1 MHWILTGM
9 LIVASLA
16 TAAYTGYL
24 MRRLF
29 TLEPGAPDV
38 ADAADV
44 GPAPPEPAPP
54 EPAPSEPVQSE
65 PVQSEPAPS
74 EQATAGPV
82 VQEKA

>member
-1 MHWILTGM
+1 VHWILTGM

-16 TAAYTGYL
+16 TAVYTGYL

-38 ADAADV
+38 ADAAEV
-44 GPAPPEPAPP
+44 RPAPP

-65 PVQSEPAPS
+65 PAPAEPAAAEP
-74 EQATAGPV
+74 AA
-82 VQEKA
+82 VQERA

>member
-38 ADAADV
+38 VDAAEV
-44 GPAPPEPAPP
+44 RPAPPEP
-54 EPAPSEPVQSE
+54 PSEPA
-65 PVQSEPAPS
+65 QSEPAPA
-74 EQATAGPV
+74 EPAAAEPAA
-82 VQEKA
+82 VQERA

>member
-1 MHWILTGM
+1 VHWILTGM

-38 ADAADV
+38 ADAAEV
-44 GPAPPEPAPP
+44 RPAPP

-65 PVQSEPAPS
+65 PAPAEPVQSE
-74 EQATAGPV
+74 PV

>member
-16 TAAYTGYL
+16 TAVYTGYL

-38 ADAADV
+38 ADAARDQDAPSQ
-44 GPAPPEPAPP
+44 PAPTEPAPT
-54 EPAPSEPVQSE
+54 EPVAAQ
-65 PVQSEPAPS
+65 PA
-74 EQATAGPV
+74 A
-82 VQEKA
+82 QE